1 MRQVGHCVPPPP
13 LKTPTIQVH
22 ARPSIRQ
29 KNAEPSILVV
39 YNPIILWASISKT
52 VGTELGDKYK
62 KEREIRKLLLGS
74 NDLPST

>member
-1 MRQVGHCVPPPP
+1 MPPPPP

-52 VGTELGDKYK
+52 VGTALREKYK
-62 KEREIRKLLLGS
+62 KERYGKYISLLVMGEKY
-74 NDLPST
+74 DVR